1 MPPDSQRGP
10 LPTGP
15 PSSIGLAPNNLGRKE
30 ITWLAKNC
38 HPKKLRRPVLSAE
51 RKWSLRVSRQFC
63 SEGHSRISRSRARRA
78 ALRRNSGSNE
88 LDGLSLF
95 SLVACPSAA
104 CRAPG
109 ERRQLEVI
117 VGAPKNSIRS
127 PTRRPSLSGGVVN
140 IAQTRL
146 VNGPR
151 LKHDRDAI
159 TRRPSRH
166 LYFPRR
172 RRAFQSERIQRACP
186 PIGPHRRTGTMPR
199 MRRGDFDQT
208 DCTHERPTRRTP
220 HVRMQSMPRATSI
233 HRRSRERNYS
243 CDATLTGWSPQS
255 NRSAENP
262 GSYWPGFFFPSRQL
276 AGRGAGACGF
286 LQRHLAEAEIE
297 RLEVGKSQVW
307 RCRPATAV
315 GRGESIQPCRDF
327 GSRLAKSRT

>member
-38 HPKKLRRPVLSAE
+38 HPKKLRRHVLSAE

-104 CRAPG
+104 RRTPG

-127 PTRRPSLSGGVVN
+127 PTRRPSLSGGSGQYCTGS
-140 IAQTRL
+140 IGERAQ
-146 VNGPR
+146 
-151 LKHDRDAI
+151 AQ
-159 TRRPSRH
+159 
-166 LYFPRR
+166 
-172 RRAFQSERIQRACP
+172 A
-186 PIGPHRRTGTMPR
+186 
-199 MRRGDFDQT
+199 
-208 DCTHERPTRRTP
+208 
-220 HVRMQSMPRATSI
+220 
-233 HRRSRERNYS
+233 RSRRDHKTSEPALVLS
-243 CDATLTGWSPQS
+243 KETQS
-255 NRSAENP
+255 VPKRKDTTCMPPNRPPWA
-262 GSYWPGFFFPSRQL
+262 YWDYAPHA
-276 AGRGAGACGF
+276 AGR
-286 LQRHLAEAEIE
+286 LR
-297 RLEVGKSQVW
+297 S
-307 RCRPATAV
+307 
-315 GRGESIQPCRDF
+315 D
-327 GSRLAKSRT
+327 